1 MEVSTMGRTKG
12 SKNGIST
19 TPGYIAIGEK
29 AKGILMN
36 PSPAPS
42 QSMSAKEKNPAMP
55 TATAK
60 YLDKLNGI
68 VANHK
73 SKSNTPATSLPNIRP
88 QQKQEPVQQ
97 PKKKSGFSLKK
108 LTKQLKQFADK
119 AAEKAEIAAVRNVG
133 PGEIKKMAK
142 SKVADAAEK
151 ALPTYEGRKASKTD
165 YLDDFM
171 VADVADR
178 INDAKKKG
186 KQYINNT
193 VSRLLDDER
202 IQGDLRDLAEA
213 GYKNQND
220 AVKVAANKVLDPK
233 NTRKYMSV
241 AADAAIPTYEGRKAS
256 DKNRF
261 GEFMKADIQDRINDA
276 KKKAKEVG
284 VNKVTKKVNTVLKDK
299 RIASD
304 IEALKKDPIE
314 TAKKIVNDVKSNPE
328 SAKKYKQVA
337 ADAAVPTYEKRKAST
352 DDSLFDFVANDI
364 QDRINDKK
372 KKAKKKLFG

>member
-1 MEVSTMGRTKG
+1 MGRTKG

-19 TPGYIAIGEK
+19 TPGYVAIGEK

-36 PSPAPS
+36 PSPAPT
-42 QSMSAKEKNPAMP
+42 QQIPAKEKNPAMP

-68 VANHK
+68 AAKAKTK
-73 SKSNTPATSLPNIRP
+73 SSTPATSLPNIRP
-88 QQKQEPVQQ
+88 QQEPVQQ

-108 LTKQLKQFADK
+108 LTGQIKQLANK
-119 AAEKAEIAAVRNVG
+119 AAEKAETAVVRNVG

-142 SKVADAAEK
+142 SKVADVAEK

-186 KQYINNT
+186 KKYINNT

-213 GYKNQND
+213 GYKNEKD
-220 AVKVAANKVLDPK
+220 AVKVAASKVLDPK
-233 NTRKYMSV
+233 NTRKYASV
-241 AADAAIPTYEGRKAS
+241 AADAMLPTYEKRKAS
-256 DKNRF
+256 DKNRL

-276 KKKAKEVG
+276 KKKAKETA
-284 VNKVTKKVNTVLKDK
+284 VNKTTKAVNTVLKDK
-299 RIASD
+299 RIASE
-304 IEALKKDPIE
+304 IEGLKKDPE
-314 TAKKIVNDVKSNPE
+314 GTVKKIVNDVKSNPDA
-328 SAKKYKQVA
+328 AKKYKQVA
-337 ADAAVPTYEKRKAST
+337 ADAAVPTYEKRKASN

-372 KKAKKKLFG
+372 KKVKKKLFG

>member
-1 MEVSTMGRTKG
+1 MGRTKG

-19 TPGYIAIGEK
+19 TPGYVAIGEK

-36 PSPAPS
+36 QSPAPS
-42 QSMSAKEKNPAMP
+42 QPMSAKEKNPAMP

-68 VANHK
+68 VSNHK
-73 SKSNTPATSLPNIRP
+73 AKTNTPATSLPNIRP

-97 PKKKSGFSLKK
+97 SKKKSGFSLKK
-108 LTKQLKQFADK
+108 LAGQLKRFADK
-119 AAEKAEIAAVRNVG
+119 AAEKAETAVVRNVG

-142 SKVADAAEK
+142 EGTSK
-151 ALPTYEGRKASKTD
+151 ALDKAIPTYEGRKASKTESLGKFIAAD
-165 YLDDFM
+165 LLD
-171 VADVADR
+171 R
-178 INDAKKKG
+178 SNDKNKQKKQKI
-186 KQYINNT
+186 KDAVNR
-193 VSRLLDDER
+193 VLDDER
-202 IQGDLRDLAEA
+202 MQGDLRDLAEA
-213 GYKNQND
+213 GYKNEKD
-220 AVKVAANKVLDPK
+220 AVKLAANKVLDPK

-261 GEFMKADIQDRINDA
+261 GEFLKADIQDRINDA
-276 KKKAKEVG
+276 KKKAKEVS
-284 VNKVTKKVNTVLKDK
+284 VNKATKKVNTVLKDK
-299 RIASD
+299 RVASD
-304 IEALKKDPIE
+304 IEALKKDPAG
-314 TAKKIVNDVKSNPE
+314 TAKKIANDVKNNPE
-328 SAKKYKQVA
+328 AAKKYKQVA
-337 ADAAVPTYEKRKAST
+337 ADVAVPTYEKRKAST

>member
-1 MEVSTMGRTKG
+1 MGRTKG

-19 TPGYIAIGEK
+19 TPGYVAIGEK

-36 PSPAPS
+36 QSPAPS
-42 QSMSAKEKNPAMP
+42 QPIPAKEKNPAMP

-73 SKSNTPATSLPNIRP
+73 SKTNTPATSLPNIRP

-108 LTKQLKQFADK
+108 LTNQLKQFADK
-119 AAEKAEIAAVRNVG
+119 AAEKAETAVVRNVG

-142 SKVADAAEK
+142 EGTSK
-151 ALPTYEGRKASKTD
+151 ALDKAIPTYEGRKASKTESLGKFIAAD
-165 YLDDFM
+165 LLD
-171 VADVADR
+171 R
-178 INDAKKKG
+178 SNDKNKQKKQKI
-186 KQYINNT
+186 KDAVNK
-193 VSRLLDDER
+193 VLDDER
-202 IQGDLRDLAEA
+202 MQGDLRDLAEA
-213 GYKNQND
+213 GYKNEND
-220 AVKVAANKVLDPK
+220 AVKLAANKVLDPK

-256 DKNRF
+256 DKNRL
-261 GEFMKADIQDRINDA
+261 GEFLKADIQDRINDA
-276 KKKAKEVG
+276 KKKAKEVS
-284 VNKVTKKVNTVLKDK
+284 VNKATKKVNTVLKDK
-299 RIASD
+299 RVASD
-304 IEALKKDPIE
+304 IEALKKDPVG
-314 TAKKIVNDVKSNPE
+314 TAKKIANDIKNNPE
-328 SAKKYKQVA
+328 AAKKYKQVA
-337 ADAAVPTYEKRKAST
+337 ADVAVPTYEKRKAST

>member
-1 MEVSTMGRTKG
+1 MGRTKG

-19 TPGYIAIGEK
+19 TPGYVAIGEK

-36 PSPAPS
+36 PSPVPS
-42 QSMSAKEKNPAMP
+42 QPMPAKEKNPAMP

-73 SKSNTPATSLPNIRP
+73 SKSSTPATSLPNIRP

-97 PKKKSGFSLKK
+97 PKKKSGFSLKS

-142 SKVADAAEK
+142 EETSK
-151 ALPTYEGRKASKTD
+151 ALDKTIKTYDKRKASDKNNISD
-165 YLDDFM
+165 FVKADLQDRLNDKKKAAKKYLNES
-171 VADVADR
+171 ADR
-178 INDAKKKG
+178 ALN
-186 KQYINNT
+186 
-193 VSRLLDDER
+193 DER

-220 AVKVAANKVLDPK
+220 AVKLAANKVLDPK

-241 AADAAIPTYEGRKAS
+241 AADAAIPTYNGRKAS

-284 VNKVTKKVNTVLKDK
+284 VNKATKKVNTVLKDK

-304 IEALKKDPIE
+304 IEALKKDPVG
-314 TAKKIVNDVKSNPE
+314 TAKKIVNDVKNNPE
-328 SAKKYKQVA
+328 AAKKYKQVA
-337 ADAAVPTYEKRKAST
+337 ADVAVPTYEKRKAST

>member
-1 MEVSTMGRTKG
+1 
-12 SKNGIST
+12 
-19 TPGYIAIGEK
+19 
-29 AKGILMN
+29 
-36 PSPAPS
+36 
-42 QSMSAKEKNPAMP
+42 
-55 TATAK
+55 
-60 YLDKLNGI
+60 
-68 VANHK
+68 
-73 SKSNTPATSLPNIRP
+73 
-88 QQKQEPVQQ
+88 VQQ

-314 TAKKIVNDVKSNPE
+314 TAKKIVNDVKNNPE
-328 SAKKYKQVA
+328 AAKKYKQVA

>member
-1 MEVSTMGRTKG
+1 MGRTKG

-19 TPGYIAIGEK
+19 TPGYVAIGEK

-42 QSMSAKEKNPAMP
+42 QPIPAKEKNPAMP

-60 YLDKLNGI
+60 YLDKLNNI
-68 VANHK
+68 VSDHK
-73 SKSNTPATSLPNIRP
+73 SKSSTTATSLPNIRP
-88 QQKQEPVQQ
+88 QQKQKPAQQ

-108 LTKQLKQFADK
+108 ITRQFEQVANK
-119 AAEKAEIAAVRNVG
+119 AAEKAETAVVRNVG
-133 PGEIKKMAK
+133 PGKIKKMAK
-142 SKVADAAEK
+142 SKVAEATEK
-151 ALPTYEGRKASKTD
+151 ALPTYKGRLASKRD

-193 VSRLLDDER
+193 ASRLLDDER
-202 IQGDLRDLAEA
+202 IQGDLRDLVEA
-213 GYKNQND
+213 GYKNEND
-220 AVKVAANKVLDPK
+220 AVKLAANKVLDPK
-233 NTRKYMSV
+233 NTHKYMSV
-241 AADAAIPTYEGRKAS
+241 AADAVMPTYEKRKAS

-276 KKKAKEVG
+276 KKKAKEIG
-284 VNKVTKKVNTVLKDK
+284 VNKSTKKVNAILKDK

-304 IEALKKDPIE
+304 IEALKKDPVG
-314 TAKKIVNDVKSNPE
+314 TVKKIVNDVKTNPE
-328 SAKKYKQVA
+328 AAKKYKQVA

>member
-1 MEVSTMGRTKG
+1 MGRTKG

-19 TPGYIAIGEK
+19 TPGYVAIGEK

-42 QSMSAKEKNPAMP
+42 QPIPAKEKNPAMP

-60 YLDKLNGI
+60 YLDKLNSI
-68 VANHK
+68 VSDYK

-97 PKKKSGFSLKK
+97 PKKKSGFSLKE
-108 LTKQLKQFADK
+108 LTKQIKQFADK
-119 AAEKAEIAAVRNVG
+119 ATEKAETAVVRNVG
-133 PGEIKKMAK
+133 PSEIKKMAK
-142 SKVADAAEK
+142 EGTSK
-151 ALPTYEGRKASKTD
+151 ALDKTIKTYDKRKASDKNNIS
-165 YLDDFM
+165 DFIK
-171 VADVADR
+171 ADLQDR
-178 INDAKKKG
+178 INDKKKAAKKHL
-186 KQYINNT
+186 NESADRALN
-193 VSRLLDDER
+193 DER

-220 AVKVAANKVLDPK
+220 AVKLAANKVLDPK

-261 GEFMKADIQDRINDA
+261 GEFLKADIQDRINDA

-284 VNKVTKKVNTVLKDK
+284 VNKATKKVNTVLKDK

-304 IEALKKDPIE
+304 IEALKKDPIG
-314 TAKKIVNDVKSNPE
+314 TAKKIANDVTNNPE
-328 SAKKYKQVA
+328 AAKKYKQVA

>member
-1 MEVSTMGRTKG
+1 MGRTKG

-19 TPGYIAIGEK
+19 TPGYVAIGEK

-42 QSMSAKEKNPAMP
+42 QPMPAKEKNPAMP

-68 VANHK
+68 VSSYKAK
-73 SKSNTPATSLPNIRP
+73 TNTPVTSLPNIRP
-88 QQKQEPVQQ
+88 QRKQEPVQQ
-97 PKKKSGFSLKK
+97 PKKSGFSLKK
-108 LTKQLKQFADK
+108 LAGQFIQFADK
-119 AAEKAEIAAVRNVG
+119 AAEKAETAVVRNVG

-142 SKVADAAEK
+142 EGTSKAIDK
-151 ALPTYEGRKASKTD
+151 AIKTYDKRKAGDKNNIV
-165 YLDDFM
+165 DF
-171 VADVADR
+171 VKADLQDR
-178 INDAKKKG
+178 INDKKKAV
-186 KQYINNT
+186 KKHLNESADRALN
-193 VSRLLDDER
+193 DER

-213 GYKNQND
+213 GYKNEND
-220 AVKVAANKVLDPK
+220 AVKLAANKALDPK

-284 VNKVTKKVNTVLKDK
+284 VNKSTKKVNTVLKDK

-304 IEALKKDPIE
+304 IEALKKDPVG
-314 TAKKIVNDVKSNPE
+314 TAKKIANDVKNNPE
-328 SAKKYKQVA
+328 AAKKYKQVA
-337 ADAAVPTYEKRKAST
+337 ADVTVPTYEKRKAST

>member
-1 MEVSTMGRTKG
+1 MGRTKG

-19 TPGYIAIGEK
+19 TPGYVAIGEK

-36 PSPAPS
+36 PSQPLP
-42 QSMSAKEKNPAMP
+42 AKEKNPAMP

-73 SKSNTPATSLPNIRP
+73 SKANTPATSLPNIRP
-88 QQKQEPVQQ
+88 QQKQEPAQQ
-97 PKKKSGFSLKK
+97 PKKKSGFSLKS

-142 SKVADAAEK
+142 GETLK
-151 ALPTYEGRKASKTD
+151 ALDKTIKTYDKRKASDKNNISD
-165 YLDDFM
+165 FVKADLQDRLNDKKKAAKKYLNES
-171 VADVADR
+171 ADR
-178 INDAKKKG
+178 ALN
-186 KQYINNT
+186 
-193 VSRLLDDER
+193 DER

-284 VNKVTKKVNTVLKDK
+284 VNKATKKVNTVLKDK

-304 IEALKKDPIE
+304 IEALKKDPVG
-314 TAKKIVNDVKSNPE
+314 TAKKIVNDVKNNPE
-328 SAKKYKQVA
+328 AAKKYKQVA
-337 ADAAVPTYEKRKAST
+337 ADAVAPTYEKRKAST

>member
-1 MEVSTMGRTKG
+1 MGRTKG

-19 TPGYIAIGEK
+19 TPGYVAIGEK

-42 QSMSAKEKNPAMP
+42 QPIPAKEKNPAIP

-68 VANHK
+68 VSSHK
-73 SKSNTPATSLPNIRP
+73 AKTNTPATSLPNIRP

-97 PKKKSGFSLKK
+97 PKNKSGFSLKK

-119 AAEKAEIAAVRNVG
+119 AAEKAETAVVRNVG
-133 PGEIKKMAK
+133 PSEIKKMAK
-142 SKVADAAEK
+142 SKVAEATEK
-151 ALPTYEGRKASKTD
+151 ALPTYKGRLASKRD

-202 IQGDLRDLAEA
+202 IQGDLRDLAAA
-213 GYKNQND
+213 GYKNEND
-220 AVKVAANKVLDPK
+220 AVKLAANKVLDPK

-241 AADAAIPTYEGRKAS
+241 AADAALPTYEGRKAS
-256 DKNRF
+256 NKNRF
-261 GEFMKADIQDRINDA
+261 GEFLKADIQDRINDA

-284 VNKVTKKVNTVLKDK
+284 VNKSTKKVNAILKDK

-304 IEALKKDPIE
+304 IEALKKDPVG
-314 TAKKIVNDVKSNPE
+314 TAKKIVNDVKNNPE
-328 SAKKYKQVA
+328 AAKKYKQVA
-337 ADAAVPTYEKRKAST
+337 ADVAVPTYEKRKAST